1 MAKKQAWERDEP
13 DETPTPSPQAA
24 VTFTQLQAR
33 RDVLM
38 AAASRVTVILNKP
51 DAVTDTTVDTYLV
64 KDPDPGDA
72 PVTTTIVQGNAKGG
86 DVGGARYSWKGYTYS
101 NLGTAYSLP

>member
-1 MAKKQAWERDEP
+1 M
-13 DETPTPSPQAA
+13 AA

-33 RDVLM
+33 RDALM
-38 AAASRVTVILNKP
+38 QADSHVAVIIANPAAI
-51 DAVTDTTVDTYLV
+51 TDTTLDTYLV

-72 PVTTTIVQGNAKGG
+72 PVTTTIVAGNAKGG
-86 DVGGARYSWKGYTYS
+86 NVGGAGFSWKSYTYS